1 VIARLAP
8 DFSRPGAR
16 PGGPPLRILLLGAH
30 ADDIEIG
37 CGGAV
42 LRLVAEHPGAEV
54 RYVVFAASPTRADE
68 SRAAATEL
76 AAGARLTVDIH
87 GFRDS
92 FLPWDQPVRLKETLA
107 DLRRSF
113 EPDLIFTHHRADL
126 HQDHALIAQLTW
138 TTFRDH
144 LILEYEIPKYEGDLG
159 HPNVYIPLDEAVAR
173 RKIDLILRHYATQA
187 GKGWFRAETFEAV
200 LRLRGI
206 ECNAPSGWA
215 EAFHGRKILL

>member
-1 VIARLAP
+1 MILRLAP
-8 DFSRPGAR
+8 RPTG
-16 PGGPPLRILLLGAH
+16 PLRILLLGAH

-42 LRLVAEHPGAEV
+42 LRLLAEHPGAEV
-54 RYVVFAASPTRADE
+54 RYVVFSATPARADE
-68 SRAAATEL
+68 ARAAAAALTEG
-76 AAGARLTVDIH
+76 AAHATIDVHD
-87 GFRDS
+87 FRDS
-92 FLPWDQPVRLKETLA
+92 FFPWDRPVRLKETMSE
-107 DLRRSF
+107 LRKVF
-113 EPDLIFTHHRADL
+113 DPDVVFTHHRADL
-126 HQDHALIAQLTW
+126 HQDHATVAQLSW
-138 TTFRDH
+138 NAFRDH

-159 HPNVYIPLDEAVAR
+159 HPNVYVPLDEATAR
-173 RKIDLILRHYATQA
+173 SKVDLILRHYATQA

>member
-1 VIARLAP
+1 MIPLVPRH
-8 DFSRPGAR
+8 G
-16 PGGPPLRILLLGAH
+16 PLRILAMGAH

-37 CGGAV
+37 CGGAI
-42 LRLVAEHPGAEV
+42 LRLVAERPTEL
-54 RYVVFAASPTRADE
+54 RYVVFSASPVRADE
-68 SRAAATEL
+68 ARAAAAEL
-76 AAGARLTVDIH
+76 ATGARLAVDIH

-92 FLPWDQPVRLKETLA
+92 FFPWDQPVRLKETIA
-107 DLRRSF
+107 ELRRF
-113 EPDLIFTHHRADL
+113 EPDIVFTHHRADL

-138 TTFRDH
+138 TAFRDH

-159 HPNVYIPLDEAVAR
+159 SPSVYVALDEAVAR